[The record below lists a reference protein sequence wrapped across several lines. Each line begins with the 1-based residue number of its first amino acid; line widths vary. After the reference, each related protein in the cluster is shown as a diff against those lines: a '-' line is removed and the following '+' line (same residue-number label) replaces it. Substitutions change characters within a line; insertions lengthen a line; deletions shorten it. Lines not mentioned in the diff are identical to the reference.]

1 MWLSAS
7 QVGMRYLHVPTW
19 YFFLS
24 GIYWLKAVDTHANEG
39 TDLPLCCTQRW
50 SCPGVLSSSP
60 QGLPSVFW
68 LSSLDLQIQ
77 RSLSFFFFKIFFFNV
92 DHFWSLYWI
101 CYNIASVSCFVFL
114 VGSQL
119 PNKGLNPH
127 PLHLEVKYPPWA
139 TRKVPCELL
148 VSFQ

>member
-60 QGLPSVFW
+60 QGLPSGFW

-77 RSLSFFFFKIFFFNV
+77 RSLSFFFLRFFFSTWTIFEV
-92 DHFWSLYWI
+92 FIEFVTILLLFHVLFFWWDLSSLTRDWTLTPCTWRWSI
-101 CYNIASVSCFVFL
+101 HLGPPEKSPVS
-114 VGSQL
+114 S
-119 PNKGLNPH
+119 
-127 PLHLEVKYPPWA
+127 
-139 TRKVPCELL
+139 
-148 VSFQ
+148 